1 MIRQYLYIIFA
12 GIVFAACT
20 GSEGHQA
27 EIIRNPIVTENGNR
41 IEFHDTKAAS
51 FFKTERLN
59 TDPMQAPFTAPGKI
73 AASVLPSGS
82 GAAQNII
89 LFDNPDLASN
99 YTQLIQHQ
107 INVRQI
113 KEINIKQREIE
124 LERVIDLQK
133 HGAATG
139 QELLD
144 AQTALSIEKT
154 SLANER
160 TGLIEH
166 ESILMSGGF
175 DPEMLHSAK
184 PGTVY
189 VVSNIA
195 ENLISKIEEGG
206 TAILRFTA
214 YPEEEFSGTIEAVGD
229 VVDNVSRMVKVRILV
244 QNTSSKLKAGM
255 FAMVSFNLEKG
266 DFSSIDKHALVTV
279 QGRNYVFV
287 KTGETTFERR
297 EINIG
302 QEIGDK
308 VIIFNTLNDTDEI
321 AVNGVLQ
328 LKGLSFGY

>member
-12 GIVFAACT
+12 AVILAACT
-20 GSEGHQA
+20 GSEGHKA
-27 EIIRNPIVTENGNR
+27 EIIRNPKVTENGDR
-41 IEFHDTKAAS
+41 IAFHDTKAAS
-51 FFKTERLN
+51 FFKTERVN

-73 AASVLPSGS
+73 SASVLASGS
-82 GAAQNII
+82 GADQNIV
-89 LFDNPDLASN
+89 LFDNPDLSSN
-99 YTQLIQHQ
+99 YSQLIQHQ

-113 KEINIKQREIE
+113 RDINIKQREIE
-124 LERVIDLQK
+124 LERVIDLQQ

-139 QELLD
+139 QELMD

-154 SLANER
+154 NLANER

-166 ESILMSGGF
+166 EAILKSGGF
-175 DPEMLHSAK
+175 DPEILHSAK
-184 PGTVY
+184 AGTVY
-189 VVSNIA
+189 VISNIA
-195 ENLISKIEEGG
+195 ENLISKIEKGG
-206 TAILRFTA
+206 SATLRFTA
-214 YPEEEFSGTIEAVGD
+214 YPDEEFTGTVEDVGD
-229 VVDNVSRMVKVRILV
+229 MVDNVSRMVKLRIRV
-244 QNTSSKLKAGM
+244 NNTSSKLKAGM

-297 EINIG
+297 EISMG

-321 AVNGVLQ
+321 AINGVLQ